1 MTSVEAATAAF
12 LKRAEKEGLIDVA
25 YTTVDTPVGPLGV
38 ATTDAGLVKVA
49 LHPGEENFLDE
60 LSANVSP
67 RILEQPAKLD
77 DVRRQLDEY
86 FNGRRTTFSLQI
98 DWQLSHGF
106 RQMVLKTLF
115 SQVQFGEVVS
125 YGELAKRVG
134 HPKASRAVGTA
145 MATNPVPIVVPC
157 HRVLRTGGRARRL
170 RRRPRDEAPAA
181 HPRGLAAADLGGAED
196 HAAVV
201 AAEAEAVRQ
210 ARAGRPRAGLVE
222 HEVDRRQRG
231 IDGLRAVGRRDQPVR
246 HRQHDR
252 RRFERTGGTECVAGD
267 ALGRRDDRARA
278 CRTPWRSPRPRRRR

>member
-12 LKRAEKEGLIDVA
+12 LKRAEKEGLVDVA
-25 YTTVDTPVGPLGV
+25 YAMVDTPVGPLGV

-49 LHPGEENFLDE
+49 LQPRGEDFLE
-60 LSANVSP
+60 EISANISP
-67 RILEQPAKLD
+67 RIFEQPAKLD

-115 SQVQFGEVVS
+115 QDVQFGQVVS

-157 HRVLRTGGRARRL
+157 HRVLRTGGSI
-170 RRRPRDEAPAA
+170 
-181 HPRGLAAADLGGAED
+181 GNYGGGPEMK
-196 HAAVV
+196 
-201 AAEAEAVRQ
+201 RQ
-210 ARAGRPRAGLVE
+210 LLT
-222 HEVDRRQRG
+222 HEG
-231 IDGLRAVGRRDQPVR
+231 SLL
-246 HRQHDR
+246 
-252 RRFERTGGTECVAGD
+252 T
-267 ALGRRDDRARA
+267 
-278 CRTPWRSPRPRRRR
+278 

>member
-49 LHPGEENFLDE
+49 LHPGEEDFLGE
-60 LSANVSP
+60 ISANISP
-67 RILEQPAKLD
+67 RIFEQPARLD

-115 SQVQFGEVVS
+115 QDVHFGEVVS

-157 HRVLRTGGRARRL
+157 HRVLQAGGRV
-170 RRRPRDEAPAA
+170 
-181 HPRGLAAADLGGAED
+181 GNYGGGPEMK
-196 HAAVV
+196 
-201 AAEAEAVRQ
+201 RQ
-210 ARAGRPRAGLVE
+210 LLT
-222 HEVDRRQRG
+222 HEG
-231 IDGLRAVGRRDQPVR
+231 SLL
-246 HRQHDR
+246 
-252 RRFERTGGTECVAGD
+252 T
-267 ALGRRDDRARA
+267 
-278 CRTPWRSPRPRRRR
+278 